1 MKFLKARYWKSP
13 EVKRITYYL
22 LIIFP
27 GALLLG
33 FFVEKLPLLNIFD
46 AYFYKAINGLPHTG
60 LTQRVVYPFDL
71 WFSSWDL
78 LVMPLFFYFWLGLFF
93 VLMVFKNRSKFLSSI
108 IAIIIGS
115 GIAGAM
121 LGFVWLFMFR
131 ERPFTELPVVNLS
144 SESME
149 KLSHWPS
156 FPSGHTR
163 DAAIF
168 ASIMAYYLP
177 VIRIPV
183 ILFMWF
189 IAFTRVYT
197 GGHYPTDS
205 IGGVILGWYGGLLSI
220 LLTQQ
225 FEKLFQKIRKSRKND
240 KKKK

>member
-1 MKFLKARYWKSP
+1 MKYLKTKYWKSE

-27 GALLLG
+27 GALLMG
-33 FFVEKLPLLNIFD
+33 FIVENLPIFKSFD
-46 AYFYKAINGLPHTG
+46 AFFYTTINGLPHTD
-60 LTQRVVYPFDL
+60 LTQRIIYPFDL
-71 WFSSWDL
+71 WFSSWKL
-78 LVMPLFFYFWLGLFF
+78 LVMPLFFYFWLGIFF
-93 VLMVFKNRSKFLSSI
+93 LLMVFKNRRKLFSSI

-144 SESME
+144 SVSME

-183 ILFMWF
+183 IIFMWF
-189 IAFTRVYT
+189 IAFSRVYT

-220 LLTQQ
+220 HLTLI
-225 FEKLFQKIRKSRKND
+225 FERLFQKIRQKKKND

>member
-1 MKFLKARYWKSP
+1 MKIMKAKYWGSEDVRK
-13 EVKRITYYL
+13 ITLYL

-27 GALLLG
+27 GALLMG
-33 FFVEKLPLLNIFD
+33 FFVQNLGILKNFD
-46 AYFYKAINGLPHTG
+46 AYFYTAINGLPHTD
-60 LTQRVVYPFDL
+60 LTEKIIYPFDL
-71 WFSSWDL
+71 WFSSWKL
-78 LVMPLFFYFWLGLFF
+78 LVMPLFFYFWLGIFF
-93 VLMVFKNRSKFLSSI
+93 LIMLFKNRKKFWSSL

-115 GIAGAM
+115 ALAGAM

-144 SESME
+144 SVSME

-156 FPSGHTR
+156 YPSGHTR

-205 IGGVILGWYGGLLSI
+205 IAGVILGWYGGLLSI
-220 LLTQQ
+220 HLTQK
-225 FEKLFQKIRKSRKND
+225 FEVLFQKIRAVRKND